1 VSKTGRFYE
10 ALQEERQTEDE
21 FRSRL
26 DSLMGAVALR
36 DPATAGRLR
45 VEIAEIQSR
54 ANRVFAE
61 VWQKV
66 EPSLSAESSEILVA
80 LAGYVDFLLLR
91 ECEKWMLGSSASS
104 Q

>member
-26 DSLMGAVALR
+26 DSLMGAVAVR
-36 DPATAGRLR
+36 DAATAGRLR
-45 VEIAEIQSR
+45 VELAEIET
-54 ANRVFAE
+54 RVHLVYKT

-66 EPSLSAESSEILVA
+66 EPSLSTDSSATLAA
-80 LAGYVDFLLLR
+80 LASYVRFILLR
-91 ECEKWMLGSSASS
+91 DCEKWMLGSST
-104 Q
+104 